1 MKQEENIQE
10 QNIEENIEQEN
21 VNDQVDVN
29 AIQSQLNEQIQLNSK
44 LTQTNKDFFEEMK
57 SLKGKV
63 NEFQSAAQ
71 NEREKELLQGGNQEG
86 FKQLLDERLKS
97 ATNQFDETIKNSEK
111 EKEELKIKLE
121 QLEIQSKKNDF
132 RNKFSGILSQT
143 DINSKAY
150 NRVTELAMNNS
161 EIING
166 KIVFKDENGV
176 AKTRNKKGKE
186 YTELDFI
193 EELRSSEPYYFET
206 IQGTDNKQGLTNSSG
221 ILEITSKELS
231 EKMSGMSE
239 KEVEKLE
246 SDLMSGKILL
256 VD

>member
-10 QNIEENIEQEN
+10 QNIEQNIDENN
-21 VNDQVDVN
+21 VNEQVDVS

-57 SLKGKV
+57 SLKSKV

-71 NEREKELLQGGNQEG
+71 SEREKELLQSGNQEG
-86 FKQLLDERLKS
+86 FKQLLDERLKN
-97 ATNQFDETIKNSEK
+97 ATSQFDETIQNVSK
-111 EKEELKIKLE
+111 EKEELQNKLQE
-121 QLEIQSKKNDF
+121 LEIQAKKNDF

-143 DINSKAY
+143 DIDSKAY

-161 EIING
+161 EIVNG
-166 KIVFKDENGV
+166 KIVFKDENGI
-176 AKTRNKKGKE
+176 AKTRNNKGKE

-193 EELRSSEPYYFET
+193 NELRTSEPYYFQN
-206 IQGTDNKQGLTNSSG
+206 IQGTDNKQGSTNGSG

-231 EKMSGMSE
+231 EKMSGMS
-239 KEVEKLE
+239 KIEVEKLE
-246 SDLMSGKILL
+246 SDLISGKILL
-256 VD
+256 ID